1 MNWYKKAQN
10 FTYKNDDERTEIS
23 SPYGTVVITETYP
36 RYEFLEDM
44 SPEEFEQIG
53 LDEDEPITKLEHIE
67 VDPNK
72 RGQGYGRALMEE
84 AMKEVTRRGH
94 GYVYLN
100 ASPMGFGGLQLNDLT
115 SFYEKF
121 GFQVIK
127 GQGGN
132 NLMGINRPQLPPEG
146 NNELV

>member
-10 FTYKNDDERTEIS
+10 FTYENNEERTEIS

-44 SPEEFEQIG
+44 SPEEFEALG
-53 LDEDEPITKLEHIE
+53 LDEDEMIAKIEHIE
-67 VDPNK
+67 VDPEK
-72 RGQGYGRALMEE
+72 RGQGFGTALMKE
-84 AMKEVTRRGH
+84 AMKEIAKRGMK
-94 GYVYLN
+94 YIYIN
-100 ASPMGFGGLQLNDLT
+100 ASPMGFGGLALNDLT

-132 NLMGINRPQLPPEG
+132 T
-146 NNELV
+146 